1 MPPLPRVPG
10 FDLLRPLGGGPLT
23 EVFAARRH
31 ADDRP
36 VALKVPR
43 EIWPGHTTAVRLLRR
58 EYRALRSVRH
68 PSIVRMLDA
77 HVTDPPYF
85 LALDYLDGE
94 TLRDRLQRDY
104 CLELRSAAW
113 IGRQTAEALAAL
125 HRAGFIHGD
134 VKPENVRLLDDG
146 TAVLVDLGFTHRPG
160 ENGIFADDGYVLG
173 TANYLAPEL
182 RGDPPRDGTAADW
195 YSFGVML
202 FEMLTGT
209 LPRSIGFSPDGA
221 AEDSPGR
228 EPWAIPQKKR
238 SEPRRGD
245 TSISPLRGFRIF
257 NSTETQGSRPG
268 LSSAAP
274 PGLMPDRLAALLD
287 GLLAKQP
294 SARPVGAL
302 IIHELIAL
310 EIAAL
315 GRGRAA

>member
-1 MPPLPRVPG
+1 MPPLPHVPG

-31 ADDRP
+31 ADDRF

-68 PSIVRMLDA
+68 PSVVRMLDA

-85 LALDYLDGE
+85 VALDYLDGE

-104 CLELRSAAW
+104 CLDLRSAVW
-113 IGRQTAEALAAL
+113 TGRQMAEALAAL

-160 ENGIFADDGYVLG
+160 ENGVFADDGYVLG

-182 RGDPPRDGTAADW
+182 CADPPRDGTAADW

-209 LPRSIGFSPDGA
+209 LPEQNRSLSTRA
-221 AEDSPGR
+221 
-228 EPWAIPQKKR
+228 W
-238 SEPRRGD
+238 PRRL
-245 TSISPLRGFRIF
+245 T
-257 NSTETQGSRPG
+257 
-268 LSSAAP
+268 
-274 PGLMPDRLAALLD
+274 ALLE
-287 GLLAKQP
+287 GLLAE
-294 SARPVGAL
+294 SAKVRPVAAL

-315 GRGRAA
+315 GRTRAA